1 MSLTFQHDERRHQR
15 TDGIFAKSLLFF
27 FFQNKR
33 VLLPLRKAS
42 LRDLLLI
49 SVKSQPHTREGFV
62 GAVIAFLSLS
72 LARPSSSSSPNF
84 DDDAQRRRRCWFH
97 DTAGERRR
105 RDRDD
110 DAKNTPPLSLSL
122 SLSLSKQVVLFS
134 LMEENAL
141 KKPFFRLFGRQQ
153 SSSSSRLF
161 EENNTPRANKHTL
174 SLSLS
179 LSL

>member
-1 MSLTFQHDERRHQR
+1 MQKTHL
-15 TDGIFAKSLLFF
+15 
-27 FFQNKR
+27 
-33 VLLPLRKAS
+33 
-42 LRDLLLI
+42 
-49 SVKSQPHTREGFV
+49 
-62 GAVIAFLSLS
+62 
-72 LARPSSSSSPNF
+72 
-84 DDDAQRRRRCWFH
+84 
-97 DTAGERRR
+97 
-105 RDRDD
+105 
-110 DAKNTPPLSLSL
+110 LSLSL

-179 LSL
+179 LSLSEEDQAGSHQRVFSQKKEKKNKSYEKNPK